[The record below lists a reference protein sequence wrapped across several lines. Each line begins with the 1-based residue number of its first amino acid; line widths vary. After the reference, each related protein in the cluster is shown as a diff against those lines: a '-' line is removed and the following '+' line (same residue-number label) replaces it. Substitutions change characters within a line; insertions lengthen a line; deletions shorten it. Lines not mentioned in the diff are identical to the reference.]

1 MKPLPSTVQLALVFL
16 AACGGGCNSGKT
28 SMSERL
34 FGPPP
39 KKLVAMAFD
48 VEDPDKRREGIVRLS
63 SKDWGLRE
71 PHLKGYATIL
81 RTDMDATVRSA
92 AVRALGRAGDV
103 KYIDGVLRALSD
115 ESDMVRCDAAL
126 ALAGI
131 RDPSAEGPLTHRAL
145 TDSSTDVRSACARTL
160 RHYRS
165 RRVVQTLVK
174 CLDDANL
181 AVRFNAHA
189 SLVKLTGVDMGLDS
203 RAWEI
208 QADQPLPP
216 ASGAKA
222 RPWWDLLGRTRAKPT
237 TAPSAPRAP

>member
-1 MKPLPSTVQLALVFL
+1 MKNLPPTIQLAMVFL
-16 AACGGGCNSGKT
+16 AACGGGCNSGKGP
-28 SMSERL
+28 MMERL

-48 VEDPDKRREGIVRLS
+48 TEDPDKRREGIVRLS
-63 SKDWGLRE
+63 SKAWGLRE

-81 RTDMDATVRSA
+81 RTDKDATVRSA

-131 RDPSAEGPLTHRAL
+131 RDPSAEGPLISRAL
-145 TDSSTDVRSACARTL
+145 TDPFADVRRACARTL
-160 RHYRS
+160 GHYRS

-181 AVRFNAHA
+181 TVRFNAHA
-189 SLVKLTGVDMGLDS
+189 SLVKLTGIDMGMDS

-208 QADQPLPP
+208 QAEQPLPP

-222 RPWWDLLGRTRAKPT
+222 RPWWDFLGRRRPKPT
-237 TAPSAPRAP
+237 TAPSTQPAP